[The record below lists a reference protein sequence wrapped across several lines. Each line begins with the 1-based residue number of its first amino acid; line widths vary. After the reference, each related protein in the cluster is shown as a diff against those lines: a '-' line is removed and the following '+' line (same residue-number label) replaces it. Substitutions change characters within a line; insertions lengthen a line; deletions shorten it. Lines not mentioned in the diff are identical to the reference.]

1 MIRSLLTTFF
11 ATMVCLAVSPAIAQH
26 SDVEFGYANGSIIIE
41 GGQASNIDASLL
53 FEADFPVDGLS
64 QNFTEDPGFAS
75 ELAEGLGIVAG
86 DDIFI
91 NFLNSATLF
100 SSQPVTC
107 YVQRLSPDLN
117 LVKRLKVS

>member
-91 NFLNSATLF
+91 NFLNSATLGGAL
-100 SSQPVTC
+100 Q
-107 YVQRLSPDLN
+107 YLSLIHI
-117 LVKRLKVS
+117 